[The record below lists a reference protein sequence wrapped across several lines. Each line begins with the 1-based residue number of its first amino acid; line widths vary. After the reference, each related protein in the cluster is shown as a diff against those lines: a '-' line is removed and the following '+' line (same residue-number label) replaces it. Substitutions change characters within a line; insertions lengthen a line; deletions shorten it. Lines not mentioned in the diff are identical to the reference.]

1 MTPLRRARSAFASP
15 LPETFTN
22 KTRNKRKCSAFAD
35 FVNPLALLPPCS
47 RIPREGFNRKRLASV
62 SHRRPLFS
70 SWSPPSCPGRPS
82 REPLQKGQAQCLQTA
97 DQPVERASTGK
108 GNPPGRGLGHSCH
121 RRVLGGFRGRGVL
134 RLTRPRGGQPSP
146 TAPIWKADG
155 FDLKLLGTT

>member
-82 REPLQKGQAQCLQTA
+82 RQPLQKGQAQCLQTA
-97 DQPVERASTGK
+97 GQPVERASTGK
-108 GNPPGRGLGHSCH
+108 GNPPGAGWGTAVTAESWG
-121 RRVLGGFRGRGVL
+121 VSEEGGAQAYPPPG
-134 RLTRPRGGQPSP
+134 GGQPSP